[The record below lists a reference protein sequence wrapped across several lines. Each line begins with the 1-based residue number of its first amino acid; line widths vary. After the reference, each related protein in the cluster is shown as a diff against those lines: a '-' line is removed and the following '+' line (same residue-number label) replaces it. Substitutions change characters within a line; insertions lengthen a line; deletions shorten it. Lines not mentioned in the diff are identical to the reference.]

1 MKQVLRK
8 QVYGH
13 FFCQNNWQENVRG
26 ETLNSLLCTKFHQT
40 LKVIIMINFNF
51 VADLSVEV
59 QINSK
64 FKEKR
69 LGQVSSEY
77 SKHCSFRLTVT
88 S

>member
-1 MKQVLRK
+1 
-8 QVYGH
+8 
-13 FFCQNNWQENVRG
+13 
-26 ETLNSLLCTKFHQT
+26 
-40 LKVIIMINFNF
+40 MINFNF

-77 SKHCSFRLTVT
+77 SKALLISTYRHFLNKF
-88 S
+88 